1 MPLRVSCAPCRA
13 TVSRVVPAC
22 CAFIEVHSRSR
33 ACPQPTAI
41 RVRATR
47 RRAPPIGRA
56 PPPDPCRAR
65 AARSFP
71 RTPPMYLT
79 LSPAHYAHAVRRAL
93 PARTLTLFPVS
104 APACSVQRSSLAA
117 LCVGELHSVFMFNGG
132 NIGYTHCILSLVVA
146 TLLRDLR
153 PCLHRRRFRLF
164 LLQVMKRSCNFR
176 MRGNTLRG
184 GRQRKG

>member
-1 MPLRVSCAPCRA
+1 MSCAPCRA

-71 RTPPMYLT
+71 RTPPLYLT
-79 LSPAHYAHAVRRAL
+79 LSPAHYALRRRARTSRL
-93 PARTLTLFPVS
+93 PSPRIFASLQTKEELCPFCVDISVPTWSDTRLLPVVPAFLIHFVRAIYWIMWVLTCEHTAHILCYS
-104 APACSVQRSSLAA
+104 SRRSVVRAWMDDN
-117 LCVGELHSVFMFNGG
+117 C
-132 NIGYTHCILSLVVA
+132 
-146 TLLRDLR
+146 
-153 PCLHRRRFRLF
+153 
-164 LLQVMKRSCNFR
+164 
-176 MRGNTLRG
+176 
-184 GRQRKG
+184 

>member
-1 MPLRVSCAPCRA
+1 MSCAPCRA

-71 RTPPMYLT
+71 RTPPLYLT
-79 LSPAHYAHAVRRAL
+79 LSPAHYAPRRRARTSRL
-93 PARTLTLFPVS
+93 PSPRIFASLQTKSCFALSVSIFPC
-104 APACSVQRSSLAA
+104 PL
-117 LCVGELHSVFMFNGG
+117 G
-132 NIGYTHCILSLVVA
+132 A
-146 TLLRDLR
+146 TLDS
-153 PCLHRRRFRLF
+153 CLLCQNSLIHFVRAIYWIMWVLTCEHTAHILCYSSRRSVVRAW
-164 LLQVMKRSCNFR
+164 MDDNC
-176 MRGNTLRG
+176 
-184 GRQRKG
+184 

>member
-71 RTPPMYLT
+71 RTPPLYLT
-79 LSPAHYAHAVRRAL
+79 LSPAHYALRRRARTSRL
-93 PARTLTLFPVS
+93 PSPRIFASLQTKEELLCPFCVDISVPTRSDARLLPVVPEFFDSLCPCHILDNVGINMRTHSAYSLLFF
-104 APACSVQRSSLAA
+104 AA
-117 LCVGELHSVFMFNGG
+117 
-132 NIGYTHCILSLVVA
+132 
-146 TLLRDLR
+146 
-153 PCLHRRRFRLF
+153 
-164 LLQVMKRSCNFR
+164 
-176 MRGNTLRG
+176 
-184 GRQRKG
+184 